1 MQSESSHAKRIC
13 QVTKNEWMR
22 KLFFADK
29 KHHEQQ
35 AKLAF
40 PTTEKHSAAGLNLAW
55 NIHMHSIS
63 FWPAQPENEAMCIF
77 YQKQILLAM
86 PTFSFCVTWNILSSR
101 ECSGWGR
108 EHYRVAIAAG
118 STSERLNNAITRCL
132 CVRSVAGEHHLR
144 AGCRSAGKL
153 GPRKCIIPSNLV

>member
-1 MQSESSHAKRIC
+1 
-13 QVTKNEWMR
+13 MR

-40 PTTEKHSAAGLNLAW
+40 PTTLKSTLRLGLILREIFTCIPFLFGQLSRKMKRCVYFIKNKFYWQCRLSVSARLG
-55 NIHMHSIS
+55 IS
-63 FWPAQPENEAMCIF
+63 W
-77 YQKQILLAM
+77 
-86 PTFSFCVTWNILSSR
+86 SSR

-132 CVRSVAGEHHLR
+132 CVRFVAGEHHLR

-153 GPRKCIIPSNLV
+153 GPRKCIIPSN